1 MLTKTL
7 LQQKQPSII
16 QGTPVE
22 KKQVLTTIIISAL
35 LFSTV
40 AGTLLIQNGPRAF
53 IVQAEASD
61 DNMIIYESTNIANVT
76 IQSPENKTYNENSVT
91 LTFTI
96 ESDIPPVENFSRG
109 TYALYYVHGC
119 VLDNNTSKLVYDVS
133 HKYYVSP
140 NNVPVALSGSR
151 NRYIGN
157 TTLTGLSQGPHN
169 ITVWVRAQ
177 RYMIS
182 YAGIEWAVFATASF
196 SVAPQITVLSPETK
210 TYNVSD
216 VPLDFTVEETF
227 SKIEYSLDGQSNV
240 TINGNT
246 TLTWLPNGDH
256 NVTVYATDEFGN
268 TGVSKTIHFN
278 VEAPFPTALVVAVSV
293 AAVVVVGIGL
303 LVYFKKRKH

>member
-1 MLTKTL
+1 
-7 LQQKQPSII
+7 
-16 QGTPVE
+16 VE
-22 KKQVLTTIIISAL
+22 KKRVLTTIIISTL
-35 LFSTV
+35 LFSLIP
-40 AGTLLIQNGPRAF
+40 GTLLIQNGQKEF

-61 DNMIIYESTNIANVT
+61 DNMVIYESTNIANVT

-119 VLDNNTSKLVYDVS
+119 VLDYNTSKLDAIINSYQYWNLPD
-133 HKYYVSP
+133 
-140 NNVPVALSGSR
+140 NVPVTFSGSG
-151 NRYIGN
+151 NRYVGN

-182 YAGIEWAVFATASF
+182 YSIYRWATFSTASF
-196 SVAPQITVLSPETK
+196 SILPQITVLSPENK
-210 TYNVSD
+210 AYNVSD

-227 SKIEYSLDGQSNV
+227 SKVEYSLNGQGNV
-240 TINGNT
+240 TIDGNT
-246 TLTWLPNGDH
+246 TLIWLPNGDH

-268 TGVSKTIHFN
+268 TGVSKTIYFN

-293 AAVVVVGIGL
+293 ATVVMVGIGL
-303 LVYFKKRKH
+303 LVYFKKRKR